1 MKVFVTGKLSD
12 KALDALQN
20 FAQVDAYESDDPMPR
35 EQVEARLAGKD
46 ALVCILGDKV
56 DSALFQKRPQLKLVA
71 NVAVGYDN
79 INIADANDAGVLIT
93 NTPGVLD
100 NATAD
105 LAFGLLL
112 SAARRIV
119 EADGFVRRGEWKGW
133 KRELMLGAELH
144 GKTLGIVGMG
154 RIGKAVA
161 KRARAFGLNIIY
173 ARKGEDKKTD
183 DALKKAFEAER
194 VTQGAA
200 LVEHRGEQVI
210 RGEAGGVGHQASL
223 LFCEQKRSKKNFIPL
238 PRASARAKRDTG
250 VGAAMEE
257 SLFASFSSEK
267 EDSCFLHIEPKQHHV
282 AIPHDVF
289 LAFHMHLARCLGAHL
304 ALIGDVVLVAD
315 GFRRDEAAFEVAMDH
330 AGGGRRLGAGGDGPG
345 AGFLGAAGEVG
356 DEAQQGVALA
366 DHPVEPAVIEA
377 QALEEFGAVFL
388 GKLRDLGLDGRRDDD
403 VARTLALRALGDAG
417 GVGIAGGGFASLL
430 LRRWRAGRN

>member
-12 KALDALQN
+12 KAFNALQN

-35 EQVEARLAGKD
+35 EEVEARLDGKD

-56 DSALFQKRPQLKLVA
+56 DKELFQKRPQLKLVA

-173 ARKGEDKKTD
+173 ARKGEDKKAD

-194 VTQGAA
+194 VSLSDLCKRSDFISVHCPLRQETRHLIGKAEFALMQPHCVLVNTSRGAVIDEEA
-200 LVEHRGEQVI
+200 MIEALESKRIASCGLDVFEREPLVPERLIALPNVVLAPHIGSATKETRAGMDELAVKGLVEAFSG
-210 RGEAGGVGHQASL
+210 
-223 LFCEQKRSKKNFIPL
+223 KL
-238 PRASARAKRDTG
+238 PSNA
-250 VGAAMEE
+250 VN
-257 SLFASFSSEK
+257 
-267 EDSCFLHIEPKQHHV
+267 
-282 AIPHDVF
+282 
-289 LAFHMHLARCLGAHL
+289 
-304 ALIGDVVLVAD
+304 
-315 GFRRDEAAFEVAMDH
+315 
-330 AGGGRRLGAGGDGPG
+330 
-345 AGFLGAAGEVG
+345 
-356 DEAQQGVALA
+356 
-366 DHPVEPAVIEA
+366 PAVWDKF
-377 QALEEFGAVFL
+377 Q
-388 GKLRDLGLDGRRDDD
+388 RSR
-403 VARTLALRALGDAG
+403 
-417 GVGIAGGGFASLL
+417 
-430 LRRWRAGRN
+430 

>member
-1 MKVFVTGKLSD
+1 LKVFVTGKLSD
-12 KALDALQN
+12 KAFDALQN

-56 DSALFQKRPQLKLVA
+56 DSHLFQKRPQLKLVA

-79 INIADANDAGVLIT
+79 INIADANNAGVLIT

-173 ARKGEDKKTD
+173 ARKGEDKKAD

-194 VTQGAA
+194 VTLSELCKRADFISIHCPLGQETRHLLGKAEFALMQPHCVLVNTSRGAVIDEEA
-200 LVEHRGEQVI
+200 MIEALENNRIAGCGLDVFEREPHVPERLIALPNVVLAPHIGSATKETRAGMDELAVKGLVE
-210 RGEAGGVGHQASL
+210 A
-223 LFCEQKRSKKNFIPL
+223 
-238 PRASARAKRDTG
+238 
-250 VGAAMEE
+250 
-257 SLFASFSSEK
+257 FS
-267 EDSCFLHIEPKQHHV
+267 
-282 AIPHDVF
+282 
-289 LAFHMHLARCLGAHL
+289 
-304 ALIGDVVLVAD
+304 
-315 GFRRDEAAFEVAMDH
+315 
-330 AGGGRRLGAGGDGPG
+330 
-345 AGFLGAAGEVG
+345 
-356 DEAQQGVALA
+356 
-366 DHPVEPAVIEA
+366 
-377 QALEEFGAVFL
+377 
-388 GKLRDLGLDGRRDDD
+388 GKLPANAVNPD
-403 VARTLALRALGDAG
+403 VWNKFLEKLKSKAL
-417 GVGIAGGGFASLL
+417 
-430 LRRWRAGRN
+430 

>member
-12 KALDALQN
+12 KAFDALQN
-20 FAQVDAYESDDPMPR
+20 FAQVDAYESDDPMPH
-35 EQVEARLAGKD
+35 EEVEARLAGKD

-79 INIADANDAGVLIT
+79 INVADANDAGVLIT

-119 EADGFVRRGEWKGW
+119 EADAFVRRGDWKGW

-194 VTQGAA
+194 VSLSELCKRADFISIHCPLRQETRHLIGKAEFAMMQPHCVLINTSRGAVIDEEA
-200 LVEHRGEQVI
+200 MIEALENNRIASCGLDVFEREPHVPERLIALPNVVLAPHIGSATKETRAGMDELAVKGLVE
-210 RGEAGGVGHQASL
+210 A
-223 LFCEQKRSKKNFIPL
+223 
-238 PRASARAKRDTG
+238 
-250 VGAAMEE
+250 
-257 SLFASFSSEK
+257 FS
-267 EDSCFLHIEPKQHHV
+267 
-282 AIPHDVF
+282 
-289 LAFHMHLARCLGAHL
+289 
-304 ALIGDVVLVAD
+304 
-315 GFRRDEAAFEVAMDH
+315 
-330 AGGGRRLGAGGDGPG
+330 
-345 AGFLGAAGEVG
+345 
-356 DEAQQGVALA
+356 
-366 DHPVEPAVIEA
+366 
-377 QALEEFGAVFL
+377 
-388 GKLRDLGLDGRRDDD
+388 GKLPANAVNPD
-403 VARTLALRALGDAG
+403 VWNKFLEKLKSKA
-417 GVGIAGGGFASLL
+417 F
-430 LRRWRAGRN
+430 

>member
-173 ARKGEDKKTD
+173 SCQDYEFDQREG
-183 DALKKAFEAER
+183 
-194 VTQGAA
+194 
-200 LVEHRGEQVI
+200 
-210 RGEAGGVGHQASL
+210 
-223 LFCEQKRSKKNFIPL
+223 LFSIP
-238 PRASARAKRDTG
+238 S
-250 VGAAMEE
+250 
-257 SLFASFSSEK
+257 
-267 EDSCFLHIEPKQHHV
+267 
-282 AIPHDVF
+282 
-289 LAFHMHLARCLGAHL
+289 
-304 ALIGDVVLVAD
+304 
-315 GFRRDEAAFEVAMDH
+315 
-330 AGGGRRLGAGGDGPG
+330 RL
-345 AGFLGAAGEVG
+345 
-356 DEAQQGVALA
+356 
-366 DHPVEPAVIEA
+366 
-377 QALEEFGAVFL
+377 
-388 GKLRDLGLDGRRDDD
+388 
-403 VARTLALRALGDAG
+403 
-417 GVGIAGGGFASLL
+417 GIAGALWVARILHLAMLVSIAVLIQSFALGWLAWCGAGAIAALLSYEHSIVKADDLSRVDAAFFTVNGYVSVLFFLFWATDIFL
-430 LRRWRAGRN
+430 LRRPA